1 MAAPPASLRWLGRVD
16 YEPTWHAMRAHCE
29 QRAGT
34 EPDQLWFLEHPPVF
48 TLGMNAREEHLLA
61 PGEIPVVKVD
71 RGGEVTYHGPG
82 QLVVYPLLDLERL
95 GLGVRALVEGIERAV
110 VETLAEWG
118 ITASG
123 RRDAP
128 GVYVEGSKIAS
139 IVLRIRR
146 SCSYHGLSLNVA
158 MDLEPFSR
166 INPCGFA
173 GLAMTQVR
181 DLGGPAGTR
190 EVARALAP
198 RLLAALAL
206 EPAEAADDWLPG
218 DRQSA
223 TSTCRQDV
231 SSM

>member
-16 YEPTWHAMRAHCE
+16 YEPTWRAMRAHCE

-139 IVLRIRR
+139 IGLRIRR